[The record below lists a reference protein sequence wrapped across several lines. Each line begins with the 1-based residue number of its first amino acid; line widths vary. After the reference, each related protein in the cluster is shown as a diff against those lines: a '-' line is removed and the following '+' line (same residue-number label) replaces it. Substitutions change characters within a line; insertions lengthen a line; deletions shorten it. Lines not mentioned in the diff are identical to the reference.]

1 MPGWLCFIQSI
12 PDRYGGDIL
21 AKQKTAP
28 DQTELYQNAYKYAN
42 RPFKWF
48 LQLIRPVRFRYL
60 MAISVNLVFVL
71 LSVIPATV
79 TGWLVDDVLT
89 DRRMELLPG
98 YLALLVGVPLLRSF
112 MMVFYRYHF
121 EYSAQDSIVRLRRG
135 TYRHLQNL
143 DALFYS
149 RTRPGDIMAKLTGDM
164 DMIRHFIAFT
174 VFSTLENSVLFIF
187 GTFYVFT
194 VNWKLALIALLV
206 SPVTFIITYRL
217 GRTIRPIWGE
227 IREQFSRLNSVVQQ
241 NIAGN
246 RVIRAFARYDFEE
259 EKFEKENQGYRQAHM
274 KHADMAVR
282 FIPALEAMANFMT
295 VLVILIGG
303 LLVIF
308 DELSLGGLV
317 TFNGLLFILNNPMRS
332 AGNLM
337 NEVQRYST
345 SANKVLDLLIE
356 RSRIKSPDQDQK
368 DMATADSESAEELKL
383 SGKVEFRD
391 VTFTYG
397 ERKGHALQPSL
408 KNISLTAEPGQ
419 TIGLVGLTGSGKT
432 SLVSLIPRLYD
443 TTFGEILIDGVDV
456 REYNLQQLRRN
467 IGMVMQEVFLF
478 SDTIEGNIAY
488 GVPEAPMSTVYEAAK
503 TAAADDFI
511 TRTPEGYDTIIG
523 ERGVGLSGGQRQRLA
538 LARALAIKPSILILD
553 DTTSAVD
560 METEHEIQQ
569 ALRRMPGRRTLF
581 IIAHRISSVRYA
593 DEILVIEDG
602 EVVERG
608 RHDDLM
614 ALRGRYYDI
623 FLTQAGMDDQE
634 FARVNEGGESDGT

>member
-1 MPGWLCFIQSI
+1 
-12 PDRYGGDIL
+12 
-21 AKQKTAP
+21 
-28 DQTELYQNAYKYAN
+28 
-42 RPFKWF
+42 
-48 LQLIRPVRFRYL
+48 
-60 MAISVNLVFVL
+60 
-71 LSVIPATV
+71 
-79 TGWLVDDVLT
+79 
-89 DRRMELLPG
+89 
-98 YLALLVGVPLLRSF
+98 
-112 MMVFYRYHF
+112 
-121 EYSAQDSIVRLRRG
+121 
-135 TYRHLQNL
+135 
-143 DALFYS
+143 
-149 RTRPGDIMAKLTGDM
+149 
-164 DMIRHFIAFT
+164 
-174 VFSTLENSVLFIF
+174 
-187 GTFYVFT
+187 
-194 VNWKLALIALLV
+194 
-206 SPVTFIITYRL
+206 
-217 GRTIRPIWGE
+217 
-227 IREQFSRLNSVVQQ
+227 
-241 NIAGN
+241 
-246 RVIRAFARYDFEE
+246 
-259 EKFEKENQGYRQAHM
+259 
-274 KHADMAVR
+274 
-282 FIPALEAMANFMT
+282 
-295 VLVILIGG
+295 
-303 LLVIF
+303 
-308 DELSLGGLV
+308 
-317 TFNGLLFILNNPMRS
+317 
-332 AGNLM
+332 
-337 NEVQRYST
+337 
-345 SANKVLDLLIE
+345 
-356 RSRIKSPDQDQK
+356 
-368 DMATADSESAEELKL
+368 
-383 SGKVEFRD
+383 FRD